1 MDDIALLLTEAN
13 NSPACQDPAIT
24 TPAPEPAPDHATAR
38 ADRGDL
44 DDAELTAWLDL
55 AG

>member
-1 MDDIALLLTEAN
+1 MDDIALLLTESHDTPA
-13 NSPACQDPAIT
+13 SPDPEAT
-24 TPAPEPAPDHATAR
+24 TPAPESASSTGH
-38 ADRGDL
+38 ADRGEL

>member
-1 MDDIALLLTEAN
+1 MDDIALLLTDTN
-13 NSPACQDPAIT
+13 DSPAGSDPAAAEPT
-24 TPAPEPAPDHATAR
+24 PEPYRFPPTTQ